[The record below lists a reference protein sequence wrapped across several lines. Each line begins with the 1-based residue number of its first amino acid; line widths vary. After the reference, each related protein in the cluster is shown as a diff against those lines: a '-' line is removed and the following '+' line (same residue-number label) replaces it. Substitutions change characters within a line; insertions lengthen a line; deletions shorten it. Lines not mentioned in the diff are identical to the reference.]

1 MIEKEFKLG
10 TEFPRIDYSTWRAAV
25 EQEVKAPF
33 EKRMVSATYEGF
45 ALQPLYTE
53 ELFATG
59 GDPSGFPG
67 FQPFAR
73 GSSPLGATIAGWD
86 IRQEHADPDPAA
98 ANAHIHEDLANGV
111 TSIGLRFDAA
121 ACAGLDADDPRA
133 AELTGHDGVMIST
146 ASDLRLALDRVRLDH
161 AGVWLDAGGA
171 FLPAAA
177 LYVTAARQA
186 GVELDRLLGSFD
198 ADPLGALV
206 REGSLPVPLDLALRQ
221 MADLACWTAA
231 NAPRMTSVRVCTQ
244 PYHDAGATSAQDVAF
259 LLATGVEYLRT
270 LTDAGLAIDQA
281 AQQVSFSVSLG
292 CRFYQA
298 IAKIRAARLLWAQ
311 VVAACGGSETAG
323 KARLRTTTG
332 RRVITTRNP
341 MLTILRN
348 TAAAYAGAIGGA
360 DAITT
365 VPIDAPDVL
374 SADLSRRN
382 ARNTQLIL
390 AEECHL
396 NHVIDPAGGSW
407 YIEWYTQRLAEQAWA
422 LFQDIEAEGGMIA
435 AVTSG
440 WVAQHIDAVEA
451 KREHDIAT
459 RKLAITGIS
468 EHASFSAGT
477 AVREP
482 AADPVAQRAASIER
496 LVVWRRAHAPQA
508 MLGRLADASATLGL
522 AAGGLPAGGLT
533 GMALAAAEA
542 GGTIG
547 EIAAAL
553 VPPATEPARITPL
566 AAHPFDEGYEH
577 LRDAADVFAET
588 HGHRPRVFL
597 AGFGS
602 IAQQLGR
609 KTFARNFFQA
619 GGFEVLAR
627 EGNFAADQAVADFA
641 ASGARIAVICSAD
654 KLYPAAVAA
663 LVPGLKAAGARTVVL
678 AGKPGEEEAAYRAA
692 GVDTFI
698 FVKSNVLAILTSL
711 LREEGA
717 L

>member
-1 MIEKEFKLG
+1 MRARP
-10 TEFPRIDYSTWRAAV
+10 PRRTSPSCWQPASST
-25 EQEVKAPF
+25 
-33 EKRMVSATYEGF
+33 
-45 ALQPLYTE
+45 
-53 ELFATG
+53 
-59 GDPSGFPG
+59 
-67 FQPFAR
+67 
-73 GSSPLGATIAGWD
+73 
-86 IRQEHADPDPAA
+86 
-98 ANAHIHEDLANGV
+98 
-111 TSIGLRFDAA
+111 
-121 ACAGLDADDPRA
+121 
-133 AELTGHDGVMIST
+133 
-146 ASDLRLALDRVRLDH
+146 
-161 AGVWLDAGGA
+161 
-171 FLPAAA
+171 
-177 LYVTAARQA
+177 
-186 GVELDRLLGSFD
+186 
-198 ADPLGALV
+198 
-206 REGSLPVPLDLALRQ
+206 
-221 MADLACWTAA
+221 
-231 NAPRMTSVRVCTQ
+231 
-244 PYHDAGATSAQDVAF
+244 
-259 LLATGVEYLRT
+259 LRT

-311 VVAACGGSETAG
+311 VVAARGGSETAG

-468 EHASFSAGT
+468 EHASLSAGT

-482 AADPVAQRAASIER
+482 AADQAAQRAASIER

-522 AAGGLPAGGLT
+522 AAGDSRPA
-533 GMALAAAEA
+533 
-542 GGTIG
+542 
-547 EIAAAL
+547 
-553 VPPATEPARITPL
+553 
-566 AAHPFDEGYEH
+566 D
-577 LRDAADVFAET
+577 
-588 HGHRPRVFL
+588 
-597 AGFGS
+597 
-602 IAQQLGR
+602 
-609 KTFARNFFQA
+609 
-619 GGFEVLAR
+619 
-627 EGNFAADQAVADFA
+627 
-641 ASGARIAVICSAD
+641 
-654 KLYPAAVAA
+654 
-663 LVPGLKAAGARTVVL
+663 
-678 AGKPGEEEAAYRAA
+678 
-692 GVDTFI
+692 
-698 FVKSNVLAILTSL
+698 
-711 LREEGA
+711 
-717 L
+717 

>member
-496 LVVWRRAHAPQA
+496 LVVWRQAHAPEA
-508 MLGRLADASATLGL
+508 ALGRLADASVAGGL
-522 AAGGLPAGGLT
+522 AAGGPTAGVLT
-533 GMALAAAEA
+533 ALALAAAEA

-547 EIAAAL
+547 AIAAAL
-553 VPPATEPARITPL
+553 VPAATEPAHVTPL
-566 AAHPFDEGYEH
+566 AVHPFDEGYEH
-577 LRDAADVFAET
+577 LRDAADAFAET

-597 AGFGS
+597 AGIGS

-627 EGNFAADQAVADFA
+627 EGNFDVDQAVADFA
-641 ASGARIAVICSAD
+641 ASGTRIAVICSTD
-654 KLYPAAVAA
+654 KLYPTAVAA
-663 LVPGLKAAGARTVVL
+663 LAPRLKAAGARTVVL